1 MNFEIRGVGF
11 INKGAEL
18 MLRAIL
24 HQVQKWGRN
33 HIVAVDLK
41 TGNQSQR
48 SNLDLYTIPWAK
60 YKKVPYSEQII
71 SKLSSLVPKKVLL
84 KNKMIPL
91 SDIQVILDSSG
102 FAYSDQWGTDSIA
115 DLLNF
120 AKKRHEFGQKII
132 FLPQAFG
139 PFDSQTNQANMIAV
153 IEIAD
158 LLYARDHVSYQ
169 HLIRLV
175 NDPSKIKISPDF
187 TNIIDGIVPDYIDS
201 NHKLAYLVP
210 NARMVDKSETL
221 NQEKYL
227 NFFRTIAQHLIQ
239 HGYEISFLVHETND
253 IKLTEQLQS
262 QIGSPSRLVLEQ
274 DPLKIK
280 GLLGRCSVVVG
291 SRYHAI
297 VNSLSQG
304 IPTLGTSWSHKYEAL
319 FKDYDC
325 PDCLINNIGE
335 EIEVESKLLT
345 MLVEPD
351 RSQLITRI
359 KKAAEIQKT
368 LSQNMWKDI
377 YQYLFNT
384 N

>member
-1 MNFEIRGVGF
+1 VNFEIRGVGF

-33 HIVAVDLK
+33 HIIAVDLK
-41 TGNQSQR
+41 TGTQSQR
-48 SNLDLYTIPWAK
+48 SNLGLYTIPWAK

-71 SKLSSLVPKKVLL
+71 SKLSSLVPKEVLL
-84 KNKMIPL
+84 KYRLIPL
-91 SDIQVILDSSG
+91 SDIHVILDSSG
-102 FAYSDQWGTDSIA
+102 FAYSDQWGTDSIS
-115 DLLNF
+115 DLRNF

-139 PFDSQTNQANMIAV
+139 PFDSQTNRANMLAV

-201 NHKLAYLVP
+201 NQKLAYLVP

-221 NQEKYL
+221 NLEKYI
-227 NFFRTIAQHLIQ
+227 NFFRTTAQQLIQ
-239 HGYEISFLVHETND
+239 FGYEVIFLVHEMND
-253 IKLTEQLQS
+253 MKLAEQLQS
-262 QIGSPSRLVLEQ
+262 QVGSPSKLILEEN
-274 DPLKIK
+274 PLIIK
-280 GLLGRCSVVVG
+280 GLLGGCSVVVG
-291 SRYHAI
+291 SRYHAL
-297 VNSLSQG
+297 VSALSQG

-319 FKDYDC
+319 FIDYDC
-325 PDCLINNIGE
+325 PDYLITNIDE
-335 EIEVESKLLT
+335 EIEVKSKLLT

-359 KKAAEIQKT
+359 KNAAEIQKT
-368 LSQNMWKDI
+368 LTQNMWKDI
-377 YQYLFNT
+377 YQYLFNA